1 MLEEIG
7 YEYKVTLVEL
17 NNGDQFKKE
26 FRKISPFSK
35 IPVIIDHKKNVS
47 IFESGAILIYLGEQS
62 NKFYKENTN
71 FDEEAIFIYVVE
83 GDTLAFSDSISKYIK
98 NEKTFYKAAQRLD
111 YLDNIKT
118 GRFKI
123 SKDIGNKELI
133 TSLKFANT
141 PLTVTFNNQ
150 ERVEN
155 LAGRISKQIYADST
169 ALINSFT
176 DKDFLVENK
185 FNKENILSIFI
196 PNSYEVYWDIE
207 PDQFRDKMLLEYEKF
222 WNKSRTEKAKNIGLT
237 KKEVTSLASIVQKE
251 SIKVDERPTI
261 AGVYINRL
269 NTRMRLQADPTVIY
283 SIKDYYKNFDTIIR
297 RVLYRD
303 LRLNSRYNTYR
314 INGLPPGPISMP
326 DISAIDAV
334 LNYEKHKYIFFVAD
348 PYNRGYHL
356 FARNLSE
363 HNRNKKVY
371 TRWLNSRGIY
381 R

>member
-1 MLEEIG
+1 MKFL
-7 YEYKVTLVEL
+7 KV
-17 NNGDQFKKE
+17 
-26 FRKISPFSK
+26 I
-35 IPVIIDHKKNVS
+35 IPVTIILSILFIDYYNKYYKDNTSFKDES
-47 IFESGAILIYLGEQS
+47 IFLYIVS
-62 NKFYKENTN
+62 NDSVSFT
-71 FDEEAIFIYVVE
+71 
-83 GDTLAFSDSISKYIK
+83 DSISKYIK
-98 NEKTFYKAAQRLD
+98 SEKTFYRVAERLG

-123 SKDIGNKELI
+123 NKGIGNKELV
-133 TSLKFANT
+133 TSLKFNNT
-141 PLTVTFNNQ
+141 PLTITFNNQ

-155 LAGRISKQIYADST
+155 LAGRIAKQIYADST
-169 ALINSFT
+169 ALMNSFT

-196 PNSYEVYWDIE
+196 PNSYQVYWDIE

>member
-1 MLEEIG
+1 MKFL
-7 YEYKVTLVEL
+7 KV
-17 NNGDQFKKE
+17 
-26 FRKISPFSK
+26 I
-35 IPVIIDHKKNVS
+35 IPVTIILSILFIDYYNKYYKDNTSFKDES
-47 IFESGAILIYLGEQS
+47 IFLYIVS
-62 NKFYKENTN
+62 NDSVSFT
-71 FDEEAIFIYVVE
+71 
-83 GDTLAFSDSISKYIK
+83 DSISKYIK
-98 NEKTFYKAAQRLD
+98 SEKTFYRVAEKLG

-123 SKDIGNKELI
+123 NKGIGNKELV
-133 TSLKFANT
+133 TSLKFNNT
-141 PLTVTFNNQ
+141 PLTITFNNQ

-155 LAGRISKQIYADST
+155 LAGRIAKQIYADST
-169 ALINSFT
+169 ALMNSFT

-196 PNSYEVYWDIE
+196 PNSYQVYWDIE

-251 SIKVDERPTI
+251 SVKVDERPTI

>member
-1 MLEEIG
+1 MKFL
-7 YEYKVTLVEL
+7 KV
-17 NNGDQFKKE
+17 
-26 FRKISPFSK
+26 I
-35 IPVIIDHKKNVS
+35 IPVTIILSILFIDYYNKYYKDNTSFKDES
-47 IFESGAILIYLGEQS
+47 IFLYIVS
-62 NKFYKENTN
+62 NDSVSFT
-71 FDEEAIFIYVVE
+71 
-83 GDTLAFSDSISKYIK
+83 DSISKYIK
-98 NEKTFYKAAQRLD
+98 SEKTFYRVAERLG

-123 SKDIGNKELI
+123 NKGIGNKEI
-133 TSLKFANT
+133 VTSLKFNNT
-141 PLTVTFNNQ
+141 PLTITFNNQ

-348 PYNRGYHL
+348 PFNRGYHL

>member
-1 MLEEIG
+1 MKFL
-7 YEYKVTLVEL
+7 KV
-17 NNGDQFKKE
+17 
-26 FRKISPFSK
+26 I
-35 IPVIIDHKKNVS
+35 IPVTIILSILFIDYYNKYYKDNTSFKDES
-47 IFESGAILIYLGEQS
+47 IFLYIVS
-62 NKFYKENTN
+62 NDSVSFT
-71 FDEEAIFIYVVE
+71 
-83 GDTLAFSDSISKYIK
+83 DSISKYIK
-98 NEKTFYKAAQRLD
+98 SEKTFYKVAERLG

-123 SKDIGNKELI
+123 NKGIGNKELV
-133 TSLKFANT
+133 TSLKFNNT
-141 PLTVTFNNQ
+141 PLTITFNNQ

-251 SIKVDERPTI
+251 SVKVDERPTI

>member
-1 MLEEIG
+1 MKFL
-7 YEYKVTLVEL
+7 KV
-17 NNGDQFKKE
+17 
-26 FRKISPFSK
+26 I
-35 IPVIIDHKKNVS
+35 IPVTIILSILFIDYYNKYYKDNTSFKDES
-47 IFESGAILIYLGEQS
+47 IFLYIVS
-62 NKFYKENTN
+62 NDSVSFT
-71 FDEEAIFIYVVE
+71 
-83 GDTLAFSDSISKYIK
+83 DSISKYIK
-98 NEKTFYKAAQRLD
+98 SEKTFYRVAERLG

-123 SKDIGNKELI
+123 NKGIGNKELV
-133 TSLKFANT
+133 TSLKFNNT
-141 PLTVTFNNQ
+141 PLTITFNNQ

-348 PYNRGYHL
+348 PFNRGYHL

>member
-1 MLEEIG
+1 MKFL
-7 YEYKVTLVEL
+7 KV
-17 NNGDQFKKE
+17 
-26 FRKISPFSK
+26 I
-35 IPVIIDHKKNVS
+35 IPVTIILSILFIDYYNKYYKDNTSFKDES
-47 IFESGAILIYLGEQS
+47 IFLYIIS
-62 NKFYKENTN
+62 NDSVSFT
-71 FDEEAIFIYVVE
+71 
-83 GDTLAFSDSISKYIK
+83 DSISKYIK
-98 NEKTFYKAAQRLD
+98 SEKTFYRVAEKLG

-123 SKDIGNKELI
+123 NKGIGNKELV
-133 TSLKFANT
+133 TSLKFNNT
-141 PLTVTFNNQ
+141 PLTITFNNQ

>member
-1 MLEEIG
+1 MKFL
-7 YEYKVTLVEL
+7 KV
-17 NNGDQFKKE
+17 
-26 FRKISPFSK
+26 I
-35 IPVIIDHKKNVS
+35 IPVTIILSILFIDYYNKYYKDNTSFKDES
-47 IFESGAILIYLGEQS
+47 IFLYIVS
-62 NKFYKENTN
+62 NDSVLFT
-71 FDEEAIFIYVVE
+71 
-83 GDTLAFSDSISKYIK
+83 DSISKYIK
-98 NEKTFYKAAQRLD
+98 SEKTFYKVAERLG

-123 SKDIGNKELI
+123 NKGIGNKELV
-133 TSLKFANT
+133 TSLKFNNT
-141 PLTVTFNNQ
+141 PLTITFNNQ

-155 LAGRISKQIYADST
+155 LAGRIAKQIYADST
-169 ALINSFT
+169 ALMNSFT

-196 PNSYEVYWDIE
+196 PNSYQVYWDIE

-251 SIKVDERPTI
+251 SVKVDERPTI

-348 PYNRGYHL
+348 PFNRGYHL

>member
-1 MLEEIG
+1 MKFL
-7 YEYKVTLVEL
+7 KV
-17 NNGDQFKKE
+17 
-26 FRKISPFSK
+26 I
-35 IPVIIDHKKNVS
+35 IPVTIILSILFIDYYNKYYKDNTSFKDES
-47 IFESGAILIYLGEQS
+47 IFLYIVS
-62 NKFYKENTN
+62 NDSVLFT
-71 FDEEAIFIYVVE
+71 
-83 GDTLAFSDSISKYIK
+83 DSISKYIK
-98 NEKTFYKAAQRLD
+98 SEKTFYKVAERLG

-123 SKDIGNKELI
+123 NKGIGNKELV
-133 TSLKFANT
+133 TSLKFNNT
-141 PLTVTFNNQ
+141 PLTITFNNQ

-169 ALINSFT
+169 ALMNSFT

-196 PNSYEVYWDIE
+196 PNSYQVYWDIE

-251 SIKVDERPTI
+251 SVKVDERPTI

>member
-1 MLEEIG
+1 MKFL
-7 YEYKVTLVEL
+7 KV
-17 NNGDQFKKE
+17 
-26 FRKISPFSK
+26 I
-35 IPVIIDHKKNVS
+35 IPVTIILSILFIDYYNKYYKDNTSFKDES
-47 IFESGAILIYLGEQS
+47 IFLYIVS
-62 NKFYKENTN
+62 NDSVSFT
-71 FDEEAIFIYVVE
+71 
-83 GDTLAFSDSISKYIK
+83 DSISKYIK
-98 NEKTFYKAAQRLD
+98 SEKTFYKVAERLG
-111 YLDNIKT
+111 YLENIKT

-123 SKDIGNKELI
+123 NKGIGNKELV
-133 TSLKFANT
+133 TSLKFNNT
-141 PLTVTFNNQ
+141 PLTITFNNQ

-155 LAGRISKQIYADST
+155 LAGRIAKQIYADST
-169 ALINSFT
+169 ALMNSFT

-251 SIKVDERPTI
+251 SVKVDERPTI

-326 DISAIDAV
+326 DVSAIDAV

-348 PYNRGYHL
+348 PYNKGYHL